1 MSTPEPLAAASVP
14 SGAVH
19 TEPGSKEGTKAKQ
32 PPITGGQRA
41 SAILAGLAGHILFAI
56 GWFGLSFVI
65 LGFLVAPLIADLLS
79 NLLGDADAVRF
90 TEIVTRASALFWLLG
105 LVFFV
110 GSAAFIVFGIISAF
124 LILKRGGV
132 DKPGRVNWSA
142 FLIAAV
148 VDLPLFLLTLWV
160 TTLVTDGS
168 AMLLWLPP
176 VLALILAAAIGVVV
190 WWWMAHANRGPA
202 KPKPVKPEKPGKAP
216 KPGRREPTPTP
227 TAS

>member
-1 MSTPEPLAAASVP
+1 MSTSEPLAASSNP
-14 SGAVH
+14 SRATQAGQ
-19 TEPGSKEGTKAKQ
+19 GDKAKE

-56 GWFGLSFVI
+56 GWFGIAYVI

-79 NLLGDADAVRF
+79 NLLGDADAARF
-90 TEIVTRASALFWLLG
+90 TEILSRASALFWLLG

-110 GSAAFIVFGIISAF
+110 GSAAFIVFGIISSF

-148 VDLPLFLLTLWV
+148 LDLPLYLLTLWV
-160 TTLVTDGS
+160 TTLVTDDS
-168 AMLLWLPP
+168 AGLLWLPP
-176 VLALILAAAIGVVV
+176 VLALILAAAIGVAI
-190 WWWMAHANRGPA
+190 WWWMAHVNRGV
-202 KPKPVKPEKPGKAP
+202 PKPKPEKPTKPGAAP
-216 KPGRREPTPTP
+216 KAVRDATTTPPTSA
-227 TAS
+227 AS